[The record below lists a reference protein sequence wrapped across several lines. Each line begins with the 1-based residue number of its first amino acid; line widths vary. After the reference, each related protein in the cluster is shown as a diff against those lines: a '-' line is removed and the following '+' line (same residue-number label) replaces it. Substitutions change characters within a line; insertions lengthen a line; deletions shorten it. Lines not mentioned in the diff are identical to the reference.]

1 MTKKQ
6 VVETLM
12 KLESV
17 RELVE
22 EIKEDEADGYYE
34 WAKMGK
40 LKLRGMIQLA
50 KELKIIE
57 TTERRSYEIIKWLK
71 GE

>member
-1 MTKKQ
+1 MTKEQ

-22 EIKEDEADGYYE
+22 EIKEDLKDEDYE
-34 WAKMGK
+34 WVRINK
-40 LKLRGMIQLA
+40 LKLRGMIELA
-50 KELKIIE
+50 KELKMIE
-57 TTERRSYEIIKWLK
+57 TTERRNYEIIKWLL
-71 GE
+71 EN